1 MLRRHCVLSL
11 LLLLIAATSC
21 GKDEKAPAPAD
32 KAKAADKPADPP
44 AADKPAADKPAADKP
59 AADQPAADKP
69 AADKPADKP
78 ADAPPAPAW
87 ETYTS
92 KDGGFS
98 IDFPSKPQEKDQ
110 GGMKLTMAQFGTSAA
125 DTREA
130 TCGVV
135 FVKLPDP
142 KVDSKKVLDGA
153 IARHKEGA
161 TIIEDKDVKLGKHP
175 GKSLVVENTRHRKW
189 MRVYL
194 ANGTLYIAN
203 CGGPFDRA
211 AADGPIAM
219 KTLDSFKLAK

>member
-1 MLRRHCVLSL
+1 MLHRHCVLALVTL
-11 LLLLIAATSC
+11 LLTATSC
-21 GKDEKAPAPAD
+21 GKDAKAPAPAD
-32 KAKAADKPADPP
+32 KTKPADSSADKSADKPADKPI
-44 AADKPAADKPAADKP
+44 ADKPADKPIVDKPADKPI
-59 AADQPAADKP
+59 
-69 AADKPADKP
+69 ADKPADKP
-78 ADAPPAPAW
+78 AGPTW

-92 KDGGFS
+92 KDGGYT
-98 IDFPSKPQEKDQ
+98 IDFPSKVEEKDQ
-110 GGMKLTMAQFGTSAA
+110 GGMKMVMAQFGMSAA

-135 FVKLPDP
+135 FLKLPDP
-142 KVDSKKVLDGA
+142 KADPKTVLESA
-153 IARHKEGA
+153 IARHKENA

-175 GKSLVVENTRHRKW
+175 GKSLVVETPKHRKW

-194 ANGTLYIAN
+194 VNGTIYITN